1 MLAFRDRRLL
11 LLILLAA
18 SLPLLALTTS
28 SRAEAAE
35 TCTSTQSGPWNAGA
49 TWGGTCNTS
58 GTGFPGPGD
67 TAIITNTT
75 GPHNVT
81 ATAGVNVE
89 PATLRLVG
97 IGSLTI
103 SGAGTFTPTNI
114 EMPGG
119 KLDSTRNTSPASL
132 TLGEAILTNDH
143 TITPASFSKT
153 AGPAKIQNGADVVLN
168 NPSSIAEGQIQLLDE
183 TGDDPALPVDDP
195 SLQVNAP
202 LTIAAA
208 TDSSP
213 ILSTD
218 GDDVPHLLINTG
230 GSLSLIGATPKTIGS
245 HTRIAGGSLNV
256 GNGQTMSLGRPSD
269 QTAGTTTVAS
279 GGTLTRSQAYTQSGG
294 TTTIAAGGS
303 SSALVGGS
311 SISGGTL
318 AVNGNLSGP
327 VTLTGTGTLAGTG
340 TVTGN
345 TGQVTNTSGTVA
357 PGNSPGTLAITGNY
371 TQGASRHPRDRSR
384 RHDAGH
390 AVRRAHGFGHR
401 EPRRH
406 RRRRPRSGL
415 PAGELGHLH
424 LPHHGSPPETLSD
437 AFARVTSGTFSGVT
451 GGGGLSGGRSLMLD
465 YPPNAARLVVFVP
478 PDGDGDGAPDSTDN
492 CLTVSNPTQ
501 LDSDG
506 DLQGD
511 ACDID
516 DDNDTVLDT
525 TETGCPTTSGPGIST
540 DTDSDDDG
548 VLDAPDVFP
557 CDPDESADGDGD
569 GVGSNGDNCPSDA
582 NPGQANLDGDS
593 EGDICDAD
601 DDNDTVLDTDDNCP
615 ATEGAATNAGCPE
628 PASTMPTPDL
638 PPTLPT
644 IPDCST
650 AGKQS
655 GTSGPDNLI
664 GTAIGDLLEGAAG
677 PDKVVGGDGPDCLFG
692 QGGNDQLDG
701 QNGNDVIRGGD
712 GSDVVLGGEGDD
724 TVSGGRGRDRFS
736 GGNGNDSMRSVDGDS
751 DRVNCGPG
759 QDSATVNPRDRV
771 SGSCEKVKVVGR
783 G

>member
-119 KLDSTRNTSPASL
+119 KLDSTRSTSPASL

-357 PGNSPGTLAITGNY
+357 PGNSPGTLAIAGNY
-371 TQGASRHPRDRSR
+371 TQGAS
-384 RHDAGH
+384 G
-390 AVRRAHGFGHR
+390 
-401 EPRRH
+401 
-406 RRRRPRSGL
+406 
-415 PAGELGHLH
+415 
-424 LPHHGSPPETLSD
+424 TLAIEVD
-437 AFARVTSGTFSGVT
+437 GTTPGTQFDV
-451 GGGGLSGGRSLMLD
+451 
-465 YPPNAARLVVFVP
+465 
-478 PDGDGDGAPDSTDN
+478 
-492 CLTVSNPTQ
+492 LTVSGT
-501 LDSDG
+501 
-506 DLQGD
+506 
-511 ACDID
+511 
-516 DDNDTVLDT
+516 
-525 TETGCPTTSGPGIST
+525 
-540 DTDSDDDG
+540 
-548 VLDAPDVFP
+548 
-557 CDPDESADGDGD
+557 
-569 GVGSNGDNCPSDA
+569 
-582 NPGQANLDGDS
+582 ANLDGTVAVDRDPGFQPANS
-593 EGDICDAD
+593 
-601 DDNDTVLDTDDNCP
+601 DTFTFLT
-615 ATEGAATNAGCPE
+615 TGAP
-628 PASTMPTPDL
+628 
-638 PPTLPT
+638 
-644 IPDCST
+644 
-650 AGKQS
+650 
-655 GTSGPDNLI
+655 
-664 GTAIGDLLEGAAG
+664 
-677 PDKVVGGDGPDCLFG
+677 
-692 QGGNDQLDG
+692 
-701 QNGNDVIRGGD
+701 R
-712 GSDVVLGGEGDD
+712 
-724 TVSGGRGRDRFS
+724 RR
-736 GGNGNDSMRSVDGDS
+736 
-751 DRVNCGPG
+751 
-759 QDSATVNPRDRV
+759 SATRLRA
-771 SGSCEKVKVVGR
+771 
-783 G
+783 